1 MVPGPVRV
9 ALVVDAGIA
18 GVYGLTRVLGLP
30 DGRLGGA
37 IVTAQAVVFAA
48 VVLSWAF
55 PAFWSAWVA
64 LVERQMPVET
74 DGPPRA
80 RAPLPGRPSSGSML
94 VAGAVLSVLVVL
106 QVAFAGSGAHEGMG
120 FRTVVNAFAMALGLG
135 AVSLAVVADV
145 RWMLAATAAESDT
158 SDRA

>member
-9 ALVVDAGIA
+9 ALLVDAGVA
-18 GVYGLTRVLGLP
+18 AVFGVATLVGVP

-37 IVTAQAVVFAA
+37 IVAAEAVTWGAL
-48 VVLSWAF
+48 VLSWTF
-55 PAFWSAWVA
+55 PAFWSAWMA

-80 RAPLPGRPSSGSML
+80 RVPLPLRPSSGATL
-94 VAGAVLSVLVVL
+94 LAGAVLSLLLVL
-106 QVAFAGSGAHEGMG
+106 QVAFAGAGADGVA
-120 FRTVVNAFAMALGLG
+120 FRTVVNAFAMSLGLG

>member
-1 MVPGPVRV
+1 MPGPVRV
-9 ALVVDAGIA
+9 ALIVDAGIG
-18 GVYGLTRVLGLP
+18 GVYGLTRVLGVP

-37 IVTAQAVVFAA
+37 VVAAEAVVWAA
-48 VVLSWAF
+48 LVLSWAF
-55 PAFWSAWVA
+55 PAFWSAWMA

-74 DGPPRA
+74 DGPPRV
-80 RAPLPGRPSSGSML
+80 RLPLPARPSSGSML
-94 VAGAVLSVLVVL
+94 VAGAVLSLLVVV
-106 QVAFAGSGAHEGMG
+106 QVAFAGSGAHGG
-120 FRTVVNAFAMALGLG
+120 VAFRSVVNAFAMALGLG